1 MATPA
6 GLPVMFALTNP
17 KIDEREVAIDM
28 FDTDPSVLADRAGQ
42 TLIAD
47 KGYAS
52 AEFEARLD
60 NYGIDLIRPAR
71 ESVRQH
77 RLARPRSSDDQQT
90 PLRCLEAVGD
100 PCCR

>member
-42 TLIAD
+42 T
-47 KGYAS
+47 S
-52 AEFEARLD
+52 ARYDALCNDPLTNDGLE
-60 NYGIDLIRPAR
+60 
-71 ESVRQH
+71 
-77 RLARPRSSDDQQT
+77 SDDG
-90 PLRCLEAVGD
+90 RSA
-100 PCCR
+100 